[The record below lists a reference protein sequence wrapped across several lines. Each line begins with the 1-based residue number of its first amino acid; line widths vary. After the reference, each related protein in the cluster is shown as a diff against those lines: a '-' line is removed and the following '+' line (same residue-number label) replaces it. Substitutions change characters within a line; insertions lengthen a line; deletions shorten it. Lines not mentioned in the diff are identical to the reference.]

1 MSDMIQKG
9 LANGI
14 FSFNE
19 DKTYIIYNTKQKS
32 DNKRPYNEAE
42 EKIRAE
48 FLTKLVLEYEYP
60 LSHIEVEVSVKIG
73 IDKKRADIII
83 YKDEKHKKAYIIVE
97 TKTKDYKDLQS
108 AKLQALSYAHA
119 TGGEYAI
126 GTNGK
131 ESIFVHLGEHEDRT
145 IENIPRFGGDA
156 PKYKYIRGGEHNDI
170 KPTTTDELQKVL
182 GKIHDYLWNGGK
194 RNPAEAFN
202 EFSKIVF
209 TKIMDEKIA
218 EYDPAYQ
225 YEHYEFQKDRDETKY
240 QLADRIKELYKR
252 YKDKDPNV
260 FDDTLILDAD
270 EITFLVETLEG
281 INLNKTDL
289 DIKGRVF
296 QKFFADFFK
305 GDAGQYFTPM
315 NVVRF
320 MVSLFDLQKD
330 DLVIDP
336 SCGSG
341 GFLLQALLT
350 MQEKAKKLKDPLKQ
364 HLFWHSF
371 AEKNLYGIEI
381 SGGISRTAKMNM
393 IIHDDGHTNVITHD
407 GLDRLDKMQT
417 KNLGFQ
423 KNRFDYIFT
432 NPPFGSSIP
441 STKPYFSS
449 FEKFSRSTVDY
460 IDALIDNKKTK
471 DLSNQKSEILFIE
484 RYYELLK
491 EGGKVAVVLP
501 DGILTNSSMQNVRDY
516 ILEKFRLLAS
526 FSLPQHT
533 FSNYG
538 AGVKSSILVLQKKT
552 AEEESTYLETQDRVR
567 LKHVNAHKDEILS
580 IRKELKDKL
589 GKLDKKAD
597 DFKEKEAELKEEY
610 KLKEEIVRDRIYE
623 AVNAEMSK
631 AEKYKIFMAI
641 IDEIGEDA
649 TGKKTCEYENTELYK
664 VAEQFKEFC
673 INFH

>member
-1 MSDMIQKG
+1 MDWVQKG
-9 LANGI
+9 LENNI
-14 FSFNE
+14 FSFSE
-19 DKTYIIYNTKQKS
+19 DKTHIIYNTKQKS
-32 DNKRPYNEAE
+32 DNKRPYNETE

-48 FLTKLVLEYEYP
+48 FLAKLVLEYEYP
-60 LSHIEVEVSVKIG
+60 LSHMAIEVGVKIG

-83 YKDEKHKKAYIIVE
+83 YKDDKHKKAYIVIE

-145 IENIPRFGGDA
+145 IENIPKFGGDA

-170 KPTTTDELQKVL
+170 KPTTTDELQRIL
-182 GKIHDYLWNGGK
+182 SKIHDYLWNGGK

-218 EYDPAYQ
+218 EYDPDYPN
-225 YEHYEFQKDRDETKY
+225 EHYEFQKDRDETKY
-240 QLADRIKELYKR
+240 QLADRIKELYKK

-270 EITFLVETLEG
+270 EITFLVDTLEG

-315 NVVRF
+315 NIVRF
-320 MVSLFDLQKD
+320 MVGLFDIQNN
-330 DLVIDP
+330 DLIIDP

-341 GFLLQALLT
+341 GFLLQALLS
-350 MQEKAKKLKDPLKQ
+350 MQEKAKKLKDRFAS
-364 HLFWHSF
+364 HIYWHSF

-407 GLDRLDKMQT
+407 GLDRLDNMKS
-417 KNLGFQ
+417 KNLGFD
-423 KNRFDYIFT
+423 KNRFNYIFT

-449 FEKFSRSTVDY
+449 FDKFAKSTVDF
-460 IDALIDNKKTK
+460 IDALIDNKKPKELT
-471 DLSNQKSEILFIE
+471 NQKSEILFIE

-491 EGGKVAVVLP
+491 EGGKAAVVLP

-516 ILEKFRLLAS
+516 ILEKFKLLAS

-552 AEEESTYLETQDRVR
+552 AEEEAAYIEKQDSVR
-567 LKHVNAHKDEILS
+567 LKHVKAHKKEILA
-580 IRKELKDKL
+580 IRDELKEKL
-589 GKLDKKAD
+589 KELDKKAEEY
-597 DFKEKEAELKEEY
+597 KEKETELKEEY

-623 AVNAEMSK
+623 AVSAEMSK
-631 AEKYKIFMAI
+631 VENYKIFMAI

-649 TGKKTCEYENTELYK
+649 TGKKTCEYEATELHK
-664 VAEQFKEFC
+664 VGERFKEFC
-673 INFH
+673 TNFH